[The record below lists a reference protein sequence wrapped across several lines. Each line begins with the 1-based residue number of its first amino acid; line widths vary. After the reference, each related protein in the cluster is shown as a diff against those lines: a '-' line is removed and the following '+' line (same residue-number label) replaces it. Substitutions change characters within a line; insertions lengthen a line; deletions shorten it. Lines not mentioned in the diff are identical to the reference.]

1 MGMLTIALA
10 TKAASSIMMKLG
22 IRESTLGIKQ
32 VFNFAQ
38 LIKIAIS
45 FKNPSPRSVGNNYP
59 LFSHLY
65 AP

>member
-1 MGMLTIALA
+1 
-10 TKAASSIMMKLG
+10 MMKLG
-22 IRESTLGIKQ
+22 IRESTLWVKQ

-38 LIKIAIS
+38 MIKIAIS

>member
-1 MGMLTIALA
+1 MGMLTITLA
-10 TKAASSIMMKLG
+10 TKAASGIMMKLG
-22 IRESTLGIKQ
+22 IRESTLGVEQ

-38 LIKIAIS
+38 MIEIAIS
-45 FKNPSPRSVGNNYP
+45 FENPSPRPVGNNYP

>member
-1 MGMLTIALA
+1 
-10 TKAASSIMMKLG
+10 MMKLG
-22 IRESTLGIKQ
+22 IRESTLWVEQ

-38 LIKIAIS
+38 MIEIAIS
-45 FKNPSPRSVGNNYP
+45 FENPSPRPVGNNYP